1 MNNNLRQEKKFLIT
15 VDRYVKYAHY
25 FEQLLAQDIHNN
37 GLGYLVR
44 SLYFDTLQD
53 RDYYEKLNGIEI
65 RRKIRL
71 RIYDTEGD
79 VALLEVKQKQGAQQ
93 LKRSLKIAKE
103 DAIRLTKGEYTC
115 LLKYKEPF
123 AAECFATMN
132 TLGYRPKSIVQ
143 YYRKAFVARENNTR
157 LTFDYSILATENCFD
172 LFSEKLSLYPILDSY
187 HVILEVK
194 YKDFLLSYIKEIIN
208 QCDQSEISISKYC
221 LSRSIGLHYR
231 L

>member
-123 AAECFATMN
+123 ATECFATMN
-132 TLGYRPKSIVQ
+132 TLVYRPKSIVQ

-157 LTFDYSILATENCFD
+157 LTFDHSILATENCFD